1 MTVSFRNE
9 LLLIKAKIAEKKKRL
24 QELDLRANNH
34 IITIR
39 SIVDANAYDE
49 DFTEIELDRA
59 KAAMDDFYA
68 IWNEAK
74 DLKTQIS
81 KLEREVNG

>member
-1 MTVSFRNE
+1 MSFRNE